1 VRKKLNIFIA
11 SVIFSFLL
19 WGSISLSDYYYTNVD
34 VKLSLVNFPKNYT
47 TGSKLPD
54 KVTLKV
60 KGQGWKLV
68 SLNVGSDADFK
79 VSVNHDSGKKVISVY
94 NYLESNRWLL
104 SDVDIIS
111 IHPDTLNFYVEK
123 IVTRKL
129 PVIPDLDL
137 DYKPGYGLAKDII
150 VKPDSV
156 TTNGPSSLLRSMR
169 VVKTNKM
176 SLGSLDSKTD
186 ALVQLAPMRGFSF
199 NTETINLT
207 LDVQKI
213 VDKDFENIPVE
224 ILDVPPGKEVLLL
237 PNKIGINARG
247 GIEVLGRLKG
257 NQFRAFLYYRDVVM
271 DTTGS
276 VTPVIEK
283 PRDVSV
289 QFLKPERLRYIIKS
303 F

>member
-1 VRKKLNIFIA
+1 
-11 SVIFSFLL
+11 L

-68 SLNVGSDADFK
+68 SFNVGSDADFK
-79 VSVNHDSGKKVISVY
+79 VSMNHDSGKKVISLY

-111 IHPDTLNFYVEK
+111 IHPDTISFYVEK
-123 IVTRKL
+123 IIKRKL
-129 PVIPDLDL
+129 PVVPDLDL
-137 DYKPGYGLAKDII
+137 DYKPGYGLAQDII

-156 TTNGPSSLLRSMR
+156 IVDGPFSILKSIKGIKTEKLSL
-169 VVKTNKM
+169 T
-176 SLGSLDSKTD
+176 SLDYKTD
-186 ALVQLAPMRGFSF
+186 ASVNLAPKRGFSF
-199 NTETINLT
+199 NTDVINLM
-207 LDVQKI
+207 LDIQKI
-213 VDKDFENIPVE
+213 VDKNFENISIEV
-224 ILDVPPGKEVLLL
+224 LDVPPGKEVLLL

-247 GIEVLGRLKG
+247 GIDVLVRLKE
-257 NQFRAFLYYRDVVM
+257 NQFHAFIHYKDVVM

-276 VTPVIEK
+276 VTPFIEK
-283 PRDVSV
+283 PKDVSI
-289 QFLKPERLRYIIKS
+289 QFLRPERLRYIIKS